1 MNERKTNQM
10 KNELTIISNQ
20 ALITESELS
29 LQLQRLSDEFINY
42 IDVKPSTINTYR
54 KALKHYI
61 QYIID
66 NEITE
71 QTRETIINYK
81 KYLIETN
88 HKATTIQS
96 YLNALK
102 QLFNYLN
109 FTFDF
114 KNITEHIK
122 SPKISKGFKKDYLT
136 QAQAKELL
144 QSINTT
150 TTTGKRDYAI
160 LSIMLT
166 CGLRTV
172 ELERANI
179 EDITLMNGE
188 TVLFVL
194 GKGRDE
200 KSEFVV
206 ISREVEKAIK
216 SYLATRENQS
226 PEQPLF
232 ISEDNKTKGH
242 RLTKESISRIVKTK
256 LRSIGLDSERLT
268 AHSLRHTTATLNILN
283 GGSIAETQ
291 QLLRHSNIN
300 TTMLYNHALE
310 RKNNQSEKRLTQ
322 LLFN

>member
-1 MNERKTNQM
+1 M
-10 KNELTIISNQ
+10 KQELIKRD
-20 ALITESELS
+20 AELITSESELS
-29 LQLQRLSDEFINY
+29 LQLQRLSADFINY
-42 IDVKPSTINTYR
+42 IDAKPSTIQTYR

-61 QYIID
+61 QYII
-66 NEITE
+66 NNGIQE
-71 QTRETIINYK
+71 QTRETIIEYK

-102 QLFNYLN
+102 QLFNYLHVS
-109 FTFDF
+109 FDI

-122 SPKISKGFKKDYLT
+122 SPKVNKGFKKDYLT
-136 QAQAKELL
+136 QDQAKELL

-150 TTTGKRDYAI
+150 TTTGKRDFAI

-166 CGLRTV
+166 CGLRTI

-179 EDITLMNGE
+179 EDLTLMNGE
-188 TVLFVL
+188 TVLFIL

-206 ISREVEKAIK
+206 ISREVEKAINN
-216 SYLATRENQS
+216 YLATRENTS
-226 PEQPLF
+226 PEAPLF

-310 RKNNQSEKRLTQ
+310 RKNNQSEKRLTN